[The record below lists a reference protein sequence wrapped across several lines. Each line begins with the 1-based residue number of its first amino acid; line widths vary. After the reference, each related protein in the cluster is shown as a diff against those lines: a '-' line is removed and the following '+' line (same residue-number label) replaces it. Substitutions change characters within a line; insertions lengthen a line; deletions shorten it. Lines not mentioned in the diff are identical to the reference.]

1 MAKNKL
7 MNDEL
12 VTVDQID
19 FTVYGYWECLLDKK
33 SAQFLLDKNMQNN
46 RSVKRKKETF
56 ARDMR
61 NGKYIARTGETI
73 KFDSDGTLVDGQN
86 RLHAIKLAGV
96 PVVVTICTCVDA
108 RAKYVVDSGTSRTDA
123 DAARIAGIKNE
134 TAAAAIS
141 RVAQLLHNGCY
152 NTGTH
157 IGINL
162 VPTRQEVTEFLIEN
176 NETVQEYVR
185 KCGRIIDKAKDVR
198 GMGQKG
204 WFTCIWLTECM
215 DKEMADQFLSMC
227 LNNEGAAGQL
237 MATISEPNPDGKAK
251 DQEWMIHKYI
261 ECFNVVMFNGEYLRG
276 KNMADRT
283 NLYRKLF
290 KEYVDNARESD
301 IMFTWPDAK
310 NDD

>member
-73 KFDSDGTLVDGQN
+73 KFDSDGILVDGQN
-86 RLHAIKLAGV
+86 RLHAIKIAGV
-96 PVVVTICTCVDA
+96 PVVVTICTCVDD

-134 TAAAAIS
+134 TAASAIS

-162 VPTRQEVTEFLIEN
+162 VPTRQ
-176 NETVQEYVR
+176 
-185 KCGRIIDKAKDVR
+185 
-198 GMGQKG
+198 
-204 WFTCIWLTECM
+204 
-215 DKEMADQFLSMC
+215 
-227 LNNEGAAGQL
+227 
-237 MATISEPNPDGKAK
+237 
-251 DQEWMIHKYI
+251 
-261 ECFNVVMFNGEYLRG
+261 
-276 KNMADRT
+276 
-283 NLYRKLF
+283 
-290 KEYVDNARESD
+290 
-301 IMFTWPDAK
+301 
-310 NDD
+310 